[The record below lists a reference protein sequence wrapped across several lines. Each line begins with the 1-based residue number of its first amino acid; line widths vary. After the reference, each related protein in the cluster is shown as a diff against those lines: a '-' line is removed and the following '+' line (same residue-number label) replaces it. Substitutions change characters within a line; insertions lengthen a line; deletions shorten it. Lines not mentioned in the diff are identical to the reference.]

1 MHLIT
6 CLILS
11 LCAFRQVTWGK
22 KTNRCPFYSLSKRCF
37 LGPPGS
43 RLRKCPWQPW
53 LDSTQSSSKANA
65 VFFKLSCPPLS
76 FCWEKAWHQG
86 EKRKL
91 HGWPDLAC
99 QLRNMRQKAKACLWS
114 ISFLQRLGQCCCFTF
129 QADTIFIKGYLN
141 LIWQDADIGKRERKE
156 GEH

>member
-22 KTNRCPFYSLSKRCF
+22 KQTGVLFTAYQKGVSW
-37 LGPPGS
+37 GPPAQGWENALGS
-43 RLRKCPWQPW
+43 LDWTQPRVV
-53 LDSTQSSSKANA
+53 QKPKR
-65 VFFKLSCPPLS
+65 FFKLSCPPLS

-99 QLRNMRQKAKACLWS
+99 QLRHMRQKAKACLWS